1 MNKKHTIIAVIAILV
16 IGLIIYTHPSKR
28 VIAPPVADDIRVRA
42 PEDVVLAVGEMK
54 TALGEV
60 NITLNKLVNDYR
72 CPIDAE
78 CIEGGAI
85 NTNITV
91 ATGDESETFNY
102 SSDGMPFEFAGYK
115 ISIVDSKPDAM
126 LGNVIRSDEYVVTF
140 HIESALTDIVDNP
153 TNPAGGTVPSGDGAS
168 GSACEAVGGQWDN
181 ANSEC
186 LGIEANACQE
196 IGGEFN
202 ECASA
207 CRNDPYAEVCT
218 MQCVQVCQFK

>member
-1 MNKKHTIIAVIAILV
+1 MKFTIYQESRPGKRANNEDRLAHSYSRDALLLVIA
-16 IGLIIYTHPSKR
+16 
-28 VIAPPVADDIRVRA
+28 
-42 PEDVVLAVGEMK
+42 
-54 TALGEV
+54 
-60 NITLNKLVNDYR
+60 
-72 CPIDAE
+72 
-78 CIEGGAI
+78 
-85 NTNITV
+85 
-91 ATGDESETFNY
+91 
-102 SSDGMPFEFAGYK
+102 DGMPFEFAGYK